1 MWATPLGSRG
11 WARTQREA
19 GAGAGKGPAPF
30 PWELRG
36 DPTQL
41 SRARVGKEAGSW
53 VGLQG

>member
-41 SRARVGKEAGSW
+41 SRAHVGKEAGSW